1 MRKTKTLIFANQ
13 YLQESKSIIEKLDL
27 SAIEKMTT
35 LLVDL
40 RKRKGRLFLLGVG
53 GGAGHA
59 GHAVNDFRK
68 LAGIESYSP
77 SDNVSELTAR
87 TNDEGW
93 DTTYA
98 AWLQGS
104 RLNKNDMLFIFSV
117 GGGDLENN
125 ISPNIVRAVQ
135 LAKKVGADV
144 IGVLGR
150 NGGYTATMA
159 TACLI
164 VPTVNP
170 AMVTPHTESFQ
181 AMVWHLLV
189 SDPRLQMISNKWES
203 SVKPGV

>member
-1 MRKTKTLIFANQ
+1 MRKSKPTIFADQ
-13 YLQESKSIIEKLDL
+13 YLKESKLIIEKLDL

-98 AWLQGS
+98 AWLEGS
-104 RLNKNDMLFIFSV
+104 HLTKHDMLFVFSV
-117 GGGDLENN
+117 GGGDLEKN

-150 NGGYTATMA
+150 NGGYTANMA
-159 TACLI
+159 TACVI

-170 AMVTPHTESFQ
+170 SMITPHTESFQ
-181 AMVWHLLV
+181 ALVWHLLV

-203 SVKPGV
+203 SSK

>member
-1 MRKTKTLIFANQ
+1 MKRTKTAIFADQ
-13 YLQESKSIIEKLDL
+13 YLEEAKSIIEKLDL
-27 SAIEKMTT
+27 SAIEKMTM

-40 RKRKGRLFLLGVG
+40 RKRKGRLFLIGVG

-104 RLNKNDMLFIFSV
+104 RLSKSDMLFVFSV
-117 GGGDLENN
+117 GGGDLEKN

-135 LAKKVGADV
+135 LAKKIGADV

-159 TACLI
+159 TACVI
-164 VPTVNP
+164 VPTVNS

-181 AMVWHLLV
+181 ALIWHLLV

-203 SVKPGV
+203 SHK